1 MSTNNFVA
9 ANSFEAPAEDEAL
22 EVAGLEIRRILRHF
36 RTTITTTTW
45 TKAAQGNFLK
55 SWK

>member
-9 ANSFEAPAEDEAL
+9 ANSFEALAEDEAL

-36 RTTITTTTW
+36 RTTITTTT
-45 TKAAQGNFLK
+45 
-55 SWK
+55 